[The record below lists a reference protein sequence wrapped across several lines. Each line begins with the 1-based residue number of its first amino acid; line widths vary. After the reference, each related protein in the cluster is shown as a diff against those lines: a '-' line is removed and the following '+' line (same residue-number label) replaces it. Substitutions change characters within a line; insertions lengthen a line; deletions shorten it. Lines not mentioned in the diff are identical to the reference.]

1 MSTKNLLDN
10 PRQRP
15 AVFSDLTGKVSYD
28 PRLDI
33 AETLIFLHEVYDLMK
48 VAVEPEVHP
57 FAQRNAV
64 TAVCY
69 HMGWLPYEVSAAEQ
83 YVTQGLTVPAQ
94 TTG

>member
-15 AVFSDLTGKVSYD
+15 TVFSDLTGKVSYD

-48 VAVEPEVHP
+48 VAAEPEVHP
-57 FAQRNAV
+57 LAPHRV
-64 TAVCY
+64 TAESRARERS
-69 HMGWLPYEVSAAEQ
+69 PTAEAAASN
-83 YVTQGLTVPAQ
+83 PAQ
-94 TTG
+94 